1 MENANSAEFVADCK
15 YPVIDLMPEQ
25 VSVEDKGGTMR
36 LGLYPCKVYPG
47 TLTEKA
53 YKEELVYERHR
64 HRYEVNNA
72 LREQIVDG
80 GLRIGGTLPNG
91 RLVEIVEIPED
102 RHPWFLGAQFHPEFK
117 SRPTNPHPLFRDFIA
132 AALREQNKTLKK
144 NPKAD
149 CESVC
154 FFVKGVESM
163 LKKIF
168 ISAILLIA
176 VLSFVVSLLS
186 GKNNDE
192 KVIAAPADR
201 VAVINIEGTIVSGEP
216 GENIWGETTGAS
228 SGRLMREIR
237 EAAADS
243 SVKAL
248 VLRINSPGGSVTAA
262 EEVGRE
268 LKRFK
273 ETTDKPII
281 TSMGDSAASAAYWL
295 AAYSDTIYANPSTL
309 TGSIG
314 VYMPYMNTQE
324 LFKKSV
330 SILLKSKAVSTRI
343 LCPLTDR

>member
-1 MENANSAEFVADCK
+1 
-15 YPVIDLMPEQ
+15 
-25 VSVEDKGGTMR
+25 
-36 LGLYPCKVYPG
+36 
-47 TLTEKA
+47 
-53 YKEELVYERHR
+53 
-64 HRYEVNNA
+64 
-72 LREQIVDG
+72 
-80 GLRIGGTLPNG
+80 
-91 RLVEIVEIPED
+91 
-102 RHPWFLGAQFHPEFK
+102 
-117 SRPTNPHPLFRDFIA
+117 
-132 AALREQNKTLKK
+132 
-144 NPKAD
+144 
-149 CESVC
+149 
-154 FFVKGVESM
+154 M

-243 SVKAL
+243 
-248 VLRINSPGGSVTAA
+248 VTAA

-324 LFKKSV
+324 LFKK
-330 SILLKSKAVSTRI
+330 IGIYTTKIKSGQYKDIMSA
-343 LCPLTDR
+343 DRPMTLSLIHI